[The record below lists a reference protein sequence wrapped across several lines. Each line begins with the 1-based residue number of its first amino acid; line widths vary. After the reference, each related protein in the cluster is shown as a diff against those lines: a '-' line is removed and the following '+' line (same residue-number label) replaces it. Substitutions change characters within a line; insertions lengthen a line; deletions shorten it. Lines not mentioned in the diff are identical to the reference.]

1 MYTCSGCCQVCDEPF
16 DNIHTFVQ
24 HGKVHTGSGSLVC
37 SWCGDVFRS
46 VVSLTIHQMVWRK
59 EDEGVCETDDES
71 REGESSKYKLKRED
85 GDGEKFGCPL
95 NCGNQAYSLDA
106 LKVSIDC
113 KAGSTV
119 Q

>member
-1 MYTCSGCCQVCDEPF
+1 
-16 DNIHTFVQ
+16 
-24 HGKVHTGSGSLVC
+24 
-37 SWCGDVFRS
+37 
-46 VVSLTIHQMVWRK
+46 MVWRK

-71 REGESSKYKLKRED
+71 REGESSKYKLKRKD
-85 GDGEKFGCPL
+85 RDGEKFGCPL

-106 LKVSIDC
+106 LKVSIAC